1 MPAKKYLIDLQDQ
14 ERSALHDLTSKGRVS
29 ARKLKRAQILLLADK
44 GQTDEEI
51 VQAVGVVRA
60 TVERIRKR
68 FVEGGLEYALNE
80 QPRPGG
86 RPKLD
91 GHQAALL
98 TAIAC
103 SDPPEGHKVWTMQ
116 LLADRL
122 VELGEVESVSHDT
135 VRRVLKKTRPSPG

>member
-86 RPKLD
+86 RPKLE
-91 GHQAALL
+91 GHQ
-98 TAIAC
+98 
-103 SDPPEGHKVWTMQ
+103 VWTMQ

>member
-1 MPAKKYLIDLQDQ
+1 MPAKKYIIDLQDE
-14 ERSALHDLTSKGRVS
+14 ERSALQNLTSKGKVS
-29 ARKLKRAQILLLADK
+29 ARKLRRAQVLLLADK
-44 GQTDEEI
+44 GKTDEEI
-51 VQAVGVVRA
+51 VEAVGVVRA

-68 FVEGGLEYALNE
+68 FIEGGLEYALSE

-91 GHQAALL
+91 GRQAALL

-103 SDPPEGHKVWTMQ
+103 STPPEGQKVWTMQ
-116 LLADRL
+116 LLANRL

-135 VRRVLKKTRPSPG
+135 VRRVLKKTRPNPG